1 MTDQFPAMTPMRKS
15 CKQLQK
21 VGQYLLKC
29 YNHSLISIT
38 TFSHSDQNLVPTLSC
53 HFFPVGKSSFGK
65 ALEHSEGGRGRG
77 VGWWDW
83 KSESTCYPIWYFELN
98 IALRCQKYSKILLLF
113 RLFNTRK
120 LNLKLEEIKNWRDN
134 QASKLNSRTEFL
146 PAGTG
151 FP

>member
-1 MTDQFPAMTPMRKS
+1 MTDQFPATTPMRKN
-15 CKQLQK
+15 CKQLQNI
-21 VGQYLLKC
+21 GQYSLKC
-29 YNHSLISIT
+29 HNHSPISIT
-38 TFSHSDQNLVPTLSC
+38 NFSHSDQNLVPILSC

-65 ALEHSEGGRGRG
+65 ALEHSEGGRG

-83 KSESTCYPIWYFELN
+83 KSENTCYPIWYFELN
-98 IALRCQKYSKILLLF
+98 IALRCQKYSKMLLLF
-113 RLFNTRK
+113 RLFHMRK
-120 LNLKLEEIKNWRDN
+120 LNLKLQKNWRDN